1 MNIQVTREEAMQ
13 IYSGLLGVSKVQGAK
28 FAYAVTRN
36 IKMLEPLFKEISNEY
51 APDKEYI
58 QYQELRA
65 ELAKKHAKVDGNG
78 KPQVIMVNGNEQY
91 DIADQALF
99 DKEYEELNQQHKDT
113 IDKRNAQLDA
123 HKLYMEVVVDLDVYG
138 LKEEHFP
145 EAITAEQL
153 TKLYPLLD
161 NNGETK

>member
-1 MNIQVTREEAMQ
+1 MKIQITREEAMQ
-13 IYSGLLGVSKVQGAK
+13 IYKGLLDVSKVQGAK

-51 APDKEYI
+51 APDKEYLK
-58 QYQELRA
+58 YQELRA

-78 KPQVIMVNGNEQY
+78 NPQIITVNGSERY

-99 DKEYEELNQQHKDT
+99 DKEYEEFNQQHKET
-113 IDKRNAQLDA
+113 IDKRNAQLEA
-123 HKLYMEVVVDLDVYG
+123 HELYMNEIVDLDVYG
-138 LKEEHFP
+138 LKEEHLP

-161 NNGETK
+161 NNNG